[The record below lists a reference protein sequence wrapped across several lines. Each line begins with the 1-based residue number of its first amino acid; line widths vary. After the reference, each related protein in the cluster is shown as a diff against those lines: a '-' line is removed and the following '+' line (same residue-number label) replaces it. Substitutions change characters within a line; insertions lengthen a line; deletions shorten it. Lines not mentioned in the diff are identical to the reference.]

1 MRPLLRVWLLAS
13 LLFSSLIF
21 TGQAMAQAN
30 EQLTFASHA
39 ELTRFQ
45 RLTRQFGCVVC
56 HNASLADS
64 DTGLAS
70 DLRHEIFQLM
80 RAGTSDERITE
91 DLVDRYSPVLL
102 YQPSAKPSI
111 SLLWFAPIGAL
122 LLGAT
127 VLVVAERRRN
137 GSFDWRE
144 DIR

>member
-1 MRPLLRVWLLAS
+1 MRRVLRVFMLAS
-13 LLFSSLIF
+13 LIF
-21 TGQAMAQAN
+21 AGQTMASAI
-30 EQLTFASHA
+30 EQLPFASHA

-56 HNASLADS
+56 HDASLADS
-64 DTGLAS
+64 ETGLAS
-70 DLRHEIFQLM
+70 DLRHEVFQLM
-80 RAGTSDERITE
+80 RSGTSDERITE

-102 YQPSAKPSI
+102 YQRSAKPTI

-127 VLVVAERRRN
+127 LLVVAERRRN
-137 GSFDWRE
+137 GSIDWRE